1 LSARRGGYPAAVPDA
16 NPFAQPDPAQTVV
29 ADHGWKVMLLNDDV
43 TPFDVVVMGLQKACG
58 LSEEVAEMVAVEAH
72 TEGSAA
78 AKRGLGQDEAEA
90 ICLRLKA
97 CTRIPRICPGVGCT
111 AEQDD

>member
-1 LSARRGGYPAAVPDA
+1 MTTPDG
-16 NPFAQPDPAQTVV
+16 NPFSQPEADSAV
-29 ADHGWKVMLLNDDV
+29 AVSHGWKVMLLNDDV
-43 TPFDVVVMGLQKACG
+43 TPFDIVVAGLQRACG
-58 LSEEVAEMVAVEAH
+58 LSEEVAEMIAVEAH

-78 AKRGLGQDEAEA
+78 AKRGLTQDEAEA

-97 CTRIPRICPGVGCT
+97 MTRIPRICPGVGCT